1 MGVRTEAKGLGT
13 AQECRDERGREVTN
27 EVTEGG
33 LKEIGRRWR
42 GAKEA
47 IAAAATAARAEAGRG
62 ERERTE
68 RRHFHHPISAVAEA
82 EGGSHERGEHVIAR
96 WRRRG

>member
-1 MGVRTEAKGLGT
+1 MGVRTEAKRRST
-13 AQECRDERGREVTN
+13 AQECSGDERGSEVTN

-47 IAAAATAARAEAGRG
+47 IAADAEAGIEG
-62 ERERTE
+62 ERSEQGAATSIIRL
-68 RRHFHHPISAVAEA
+68 VL
-82 EGGSHERGEHVIAR
+82 
-96 WRRRG
+96 

>member
-1 MGVRTEAKGLGT
+1 MGVRTEAKRRST
-13 AQECRDERGREVTN
+13 AQECSGDGRGSEVTN

-47 IAAAATAARAEAGRG
+47 IAAEAGR
-62 ERERTE
+62 ERKERTG

-82 EGGSHERGEHVIAR
+82 EGGRDERERG
-96 WRRRG
+96 GT

>member
-1 MGVRTEAKGLGT
+1 MGREENNERSLGKKEGT
-13 AQECRDERGREVTN
+13 DRSQETKRGAARPGSAGRAEMRESEVTN

-47 IAAAATAARAEAGRG
+47 IAAAEQAGAGADAATSIIRL
-62 ERERTE
+62 
-68 RRHFHHPISAVAEA
+68 VL
-82 EGGSHERGEHVIAR
+82 
-96 WRRRG
+96 

>member
-1 MGVRTEAKGLGT
+1 MGREENNERSLGRDGRTEAKRLS
-13 AQECRDERGREVTN
+13 AAHECREREREREMRESEVTN

-47 IAAAATAARAEAGRG
+47 IAAAAAERAS
-62 ERERTE
+62 E
-68 RRHFHHPISAVAEA
+68 RRHFHHPISAVADVA
-82 EGGSHERGEHVIAR
+82 EDGGRG
-96 WRRRG
+96 RGT

>member
-1 MGVRTEAKGLGT
+1 MRDLSQGKERRMGVRTEAKRRST
-13 AQECRDERGREVTN
+13 AQECSGDERGSEVTN

-47 IAAAATAARAEAGRG
+47 IAAEAGR
-62 ERERTE
+62 
-68 RRHFHHPISAVAEA
+68 
-82 EGGSHERGEHVIAR
+82 ERGANR
-96 WRRRG
+96 APPLPSSD

>member
-1 MGVRTEAKGLGT
+1 MGVRTEAKRRST
-13 AQECRDERGREVTN
+13 AQECSGDERGSEVTN

-47 IAAAATAARAEAGRG
+47 IAAAEAGRG
-62 ERERTE
+62 RSEQ
-68 RRHFHHPISAVAEA
+68 SAATSIIRLVL
-82 EGGSHERGEHVIAR
+82 
-96 WRRRG
+96 

>member
-1 MGVRTEAKGLGT
+1 MR
-13 AQECRDERGREVTN
+13 VTN

-47 IAAAATAARAEAGRG
+47 IAAAAARAEAGRG

-68 RRHFHHPISAVAEA
+68 RRHFHHPISAVAEDGGRA
-82 EGGSHERGEHVIAR
+82 EAEAEEAGRGARDCSTAAAVKRGERSGACH
-96 WRRRG
+96 

>member
-1 MGVRTEAKGLGT
+1 MGVRTEAKRLST
-13 AQECRDERGREVTN
+13 AQECRDERGSEVTN

-47 IAAAATAARAEAGRG
+47 IAAAAEAGREG
-62 ERERTE
+62 ERSEQ
-68 RRHFHHPISAVAEA
+68 SAATSIIRLVL
-82 EGGSHERGEHVIAR
+82 
-96 WRRRG
+96 

>member
-1 MGVRTEAKGLGT
+1 MSA
-13 AQECRDERGREVTN
+13 EREREREREEMRESEVTN

-47 IAAAATAARAEAGRG
+47 IAAAAAAERAS
-62 ERERTE
+62 E
-68 RRHFHHPISAVAEA
+68 RRHFHHPISAVADVA
-82 EGGSHERGEHVIAR
+82 EDGGRG
-96 WRRRG
+96 RGT

>member
-1 MGVRTEAKGLGT
+1 MGREENNERSLGKKEGT
-13 AQECRDERGREVTN
+13 DRSQETKRGAARPGSAERAEMGESEVTN

-47 IAAAATAARAEAGRG
+47 IAGA
-62 ERERTE
+62 EREREQEGE
-68 RRHFHHPISAVAEA
+68 RASGAPPLPS
-82 EGGSHERGEHVIAR
+82 SD
-96 WRRRG
+96 